1 MAMSDTLTPAGTR
14 AGRREWIG
22 MAVLA
27 LPTLLLSIDLSVLFL
42 ALPHLSADL
51 HATSTQQLWIMDIY
65 GFMIAGFLVTM
76 GGLGDRIGRRKLLL
90 IGASAFSLASVVAA
104 YSVSAEMLI
113 VTRALMGI
121 AGATQMPSTLAL
133 ISNMFKDPKQRGVA
147 ISAWMSCFVGG
158 TAIGPVVGG
167 AMLQNFWWGSVFL
180 LGVPVMALL
189 LVLGPML
196 LPEFRDPSGGRI
208 DLISVALSLAAI
220 LPVVYGLKELAKS
233 GFGTIPVAA
242 IVTGAAFGVLFARR
256 QGKLTS
262 PLFDMRL
269 FANRSF
275 SAPFVVFMLGGAIM
289 GGIYLFVTQY
299 LQMVEGF
306 SPLRAGL
313 WLLPSSLA
321 MITSSMLTP
330 GFARRFGP
338 GNVIAAGMALS
349 AMGFLLLTQVDSTT
363 GPLPLVAGFVIIGF
377 GSGPYSLC
385 TDLVVGSAPPEK
397 AGSAASVAETS
408 AELGIAL
415 GLASLGSVGTA
426 IYRDHLVVPDAVPA
440 DVAATAREGIAGA
453 ASVAGHLPGTVGAD
467 LLDSARVAFTSGLN
481 IAAILGTVLFVGLT
495 AVAILL
501 LRHVR
506 PANAEPEAE
515 IAPAAAAEPCAA

>member
-1 MAMSDTLTPAGTR
+1 MSHTATLAGTR
-14 AGRREWIG
+14 AGRREWVAL
-22 MAVLA
+22 AVLA

-42 ALPHLSADL
+42 ALPRLSADL
-51 HATSTQQLWIMDIY
+51 HAGSTQQLWIMDIY

-76 GGLGDRIGRRKLLL
+76 GGLGDRIGRRRLLL

-104 YSVSAEMLI
+104 YSVNAEMLI
-113 VTRALMGI
+113 ITRALMGV
-121 AGATQMPSTLAL
+121 AGASQMPSVLAL
-133 ISNMFKDPKQRGVA
+133 ISNIFKDPKQRGIAVA
-147 ISAWMSCFVGG
+147 AWMSCFVGG

-167 AMLQNFWWGSVFL
+167 VMLQNFWWGSVFL

-189 LVLGPML
+189 LVLGPVL

-208 DLISVALSLAAI
+208 DLTSVALSLAAI
-220 LPVVYGLKELAKS
+220 LPVVYGLKEVAKS
-233 GFGTIPVAA
+233 GLGTAPVVA
-242 IVTGAAFGVLFARR
+242 IAFGAMFCVLFARR
-256 QGKLTS
+256 QATLTN
-262 PLFDMRL
+262 PLFDIRL

-275 SAPFVVFMLGGAIM
+275 SAPFVVFMIGGAIM

-330 GFARRFGP
+330 GLARRFGP

-349 AMGFLLLTQVDSTT
+349 AFGFLLLTLVDSTGGT
-363 GPLPLVAGFVIIGF
+363 LPLVAGFVIVGL

-385 TDLVVGSAPPEK
+385 TDLVVGAAPPEK
-397 AGSAASVAETS
+397 AGSAASIAETS

-426 IYRDHLVVPDAVPA
+426 IYRDHLVVPHTVPA
-440 DVAATAREGIAGA
+440 DVAAAAREGITGA
-453 ASVAGHLPGTVGAD
+453 VSVAGHLPEAVGAD

-481 IAAILGTVLFVGLT
+481 AAAIFGTVVFAGLT
-495 AVAILL
+495 VVATVL
-501 LRHVR
+501 LRHLR
-506 PANAEPEAE
+506 PAAPEAE
-515 IAPAAAAEPCAA
+515 ADAEITPETTAEPCAV